1 MKIKKYINSKR
12 FIFIDFVIFLTCIML
27 VYIDIQKIVIPYYL
41 VLLYPMVCI
50 LVIRII
56 NVLKGFWN
64 K

>member
-12 FIFIDFVIFLTCIML
+12 FMFIDFVIFLICIML

-41 VLLYPMVCI
+41 VLLYPMICI
-50 LVIRII
+50 LLIRII
-56 NVLKGFWN
+56 NILKGFWN

>member
-1 MKIKKYINSKR
+1 MKIKKNINSKR
-12 FIFIDFVIFLTCIML
+12 FIFIDFFIFLICIML
-27 VYIDIQKIVIPYYL
+27 IYIDIQKIDISYYL